1 MRKDFLID
9 IKGLVALRRELHR
22 FPEISGCETATAERI
37 ASFIS
42 RYSPDSTIKGIGG
55 TGIAAVFKGREP
67 GSRIMFRCELDALPI
82 AETNEFDY
90 KSEYEKISHKC
101 GHDGHMAIVAG
112 LASLL
117 AHKRPRRGSVI
128 LLFQSAEETGEG
140 ADRTINDGRFT
151 EIEPDY
157 VFGVHNLPGFDF
169 NTILVRSGIF
179 TYASKGMIIRL
190 KGKESHAARPEDGI
204 NPALAIAKLI
214 EELKHLPAVSM
225 LLNEPGLVT
234 IIFIRL
240 GEIALGTSPGYGE
253 IIATLRAYCSNDM
266 RALTEE
272 AENIVKRIAQEEKLS
287 FEIAYAEE
295 FPATINDAECI
306 EIIETAALENRLRIK
321 KIDKPFKW
329 SEDFSHFTGHYKGGL
344 FGLGAGINHPQLH
357 NPDYDFP
364 DRLIESGIS
373 IFYSIYNNILNRGHE
388 VL

>member
-112 LASLL
+112 LAFLL

-214 EELKHLPAVSM
+214 EELKHLPKSSLLLLTTLNVS
-225 LLNEPGLVT
+225 
-234 IIFIRL
+234 R
-240 GEIALGTSPGYGE
+240 
-253 IIATLRAYCSNDM
+253 
-266 RALTEE
+266 
-272 AENIVKRIAQEEKLS
+272 
-287 FEIAYAEE
+287 
-295 FPATINDAECI
+295 
-306 EIIETAALENRLRIK
+306 
-321 KIDKPFKW
+321 
-329 SEDFSHFTGHYKGGL
+329 
-344 FGLGAGINHPQLH
+344 
-357 NPDYDFP
+357 
-364 DRLIESGIS
+364 
-373 IFYSIYNNILNRGHE
+373 
-388 VL
+388 